1 MSDRNKAR
9 FLSLPG
15 HARLR
20 RLAVDTQE
28 GPPHPFAV
36 GKACPSRD
44 AVDTVGA
51 RLEVRARR
59 LRPNAFDRLGGRF
72 AGLGLEAAQELARA
86 DQPRRPDARR
96 SAPRQDSRGCAPAR
110 RGCVR
115 CRAPGPAAPRT
126 ATGRPSGGGDHH
138 LARRGAR
145 HLRAQVGFD
154 HRQREV
160 YAGGNAGRGPRIA
173 IADVDPVGVDS
184 HVRMVARELG
194 GMTPVSGG
202 APPVEQARG
211 RQHECARADAGQ
223 APAGLAMRVQI
234 PAHGRGDGGRA
245 RASPPGTTSVPEGAS
260 RQDRVRTSTRKN
272 SAPGRHAP
280 TRREPHRPDRRR
292 CAPACR
298 RSGTPRRGQ
307 TYPAVEV
314 RHQQEDDVVWHGDF
328 EGIMSFTPE
337 FASIQ

>member
-15 HARLR
+15 HAPQRLR
-20 RLAVDTQE
+20 RLAVDTE

-51 RLEVRARR
+51 RLEVRARASAR
-59 LRPNAFDRLGGRF
+59 MRSTALAGVSPVSALKLRRNWR
-72 AGLGLEAAQELARA
+72 GLTQATSA
-86 DQPRRPDARR
+86 DARR

-115 CRAPGPAAPRT
+115 CRAPGPAAPGT

-245 RASPPGTTSVPEGAS
+245 PASPPGTTSVPEGAS
-260 RQDRVRTSTRKN
+260 RQDRVRTSTPQELRTG
-272 SAPGRHAP
+272 PP
-280 TRREPHRPDRRR
+280 
-292 CAPACR
+292 
-298 RSGTPRRGQ
+298 RSDT
-307 TYPAVEV
+307 T
-314 RHQQEDDVVWHGDF
+314 
-328 EGIMSFTPE
+328 
-337 FASIQ
+337 